1 MKSFGSTCFENPS
14 LYLVLR
20 DNILVK
26 ESNMNANGRNNFCI
40 QHLCCLHKSRKKF
53 YNTMWFISL
62 QLHRILHKSINSS
75 TDSLKVLNCHKI
87 RHISKTFLKKYF

>member
-1 MKSFGSTCFENPS
+1 MFNGVVVGNKMFSTPGKKIIDNMKSFRSTRFENPS

-53 YNTMWFISL
+53 YNTIWFISL
-62 QLHRILHKSINSS
+62 QLHRILH
-75 TDSLKVLNCHKI
+75 
-87 RHISKTFLKKYF
+87 